1 MSPASD
7 STVTDPQQIIADLRR
22 ELAEARRKLDERTAE
37 RADALEQQSATAEVL
52 GIINSSPGD
61 LTPVFDAILEKA
73 RSLCGA
79 RFGALFLAEGEL
91 FRAVAM
97 NGGTEAWQDRMRSG
111 FPGSKAPASAPLLAG
126 ERFVHIPDLAQVDH
140 PLTKAAVEA
149 VGVRTFL
156 SVPLRKHGAL
166 VGMIIVSREEVRP
179 FSDQQILLLES
190 FAVQAVIAMENARL
204 ITETRQALEQQTATA
219 EVLGVINSS
228 PGDLA

>member
-1 MSPASD
+1 MSPAPD
-7 STVTDPQQIIADLRR
+7 STLADPQQIIANLRG

-37 RADALEQQSATAEVL
+37 RDDALEQQSATAEVL

-126 ERFVHIPDLAQVDH
+126 ERFRPHPGLGASRPPVDKGGGRSCGRPDLLIGSSPQARCPGWHDYSQ
-140 PLTKAAVEA
+140 PR
-149 VGVRTFL
+149 G
-156 SVPLRKHGAL
+156 S
-166 VGMIIVSREEVRP
+166 S
-179 FSDQQILLLES
+179 
-190 FAVQAVIAMENARL
+190 AVQ
-204 ITETRQALEQQTATA
+204 
-219 EVLGVINSS
+219 
-228 PGDLA
+228 